1 MPGFIDALLHPAGL
15 TPHGYCL
22 FWQRGLLWLHAIS
35 DGVTA
40 LAYFSIPVALLR
52 FAYLRPGITYG
63 WLLYLF
69 SAFIVAC
76 GTTHLFDIVTL
87 WVPAYWLSGA
97 AKAITAVLSIITAV
111 LLWPLIP
118 YAVAVPSP
126 KELQVANNAL
136 RASQGLLKR
145 VSEVAG
151 VGGWEMEL
159 GSNRVLW
166 SDQARKLFGLP
177 DGLPCDLDAAMQYSG
192 TAARTQL
199 RQAIDRGIAE
209 GAPIDL
215 ELPVRTASGRDFW
228 AKVDAAAEF
237 ENGKPV
243 RVVGAMQDVS
253 EQKRIEQE
261 LADQRALLQVTLEA
275 IGAAVGDAVIT
286 ADLTGR
292 VCWLNGVAEELTGWP
307 REIALD
313 QQIENVFHAIG
324 EQSRTACDNPLR
336 ACIASGNSTA
346 RSEDKLIVARD
357 MTERSIEDSAAPIC
371 NLRGALI
378 GAVLVFRDI
387 SERRRLHA
395 EMSHRATH
403 DDLTG
408 LRNRTDFEA
417 RLTHLLARAGQDG
430 STHAVLYIDIDQF
443 KIINDTSGHA
453 VGDLMLK
460 QVASL
465 LQASVRADDIVARL
479 GGDEFGIILE
489 GCGLDPAARVAQS
502 ICQGMEAFRFVHDTQ
517 RFPVCASIGLVQM
530 DAGWASAGAVMQAAD
545 AACFEAKDAGRN
557 RVYVWREDDYA
568 TAARNKDMHWIN
580 RLDQALDEDRFEL
593 FGQLIEPVRAD
604 PAERH
609 ATGLHAEVLLRLREP
624 GGTIVPPGVFIP
636 AAERFHMATRIDRWV
651 VQHVFAWLEQAEARQ
666 EHIGMLAVN
675 LSGQSIG
682 DRAFHHQVSQMI
694 RQAKFDPSRLCF
706 EITETAAITSIRDAA
721 SFIDEVRALG
731 VKIALDDFGA
741 GASSFSHLKTL
752 SVDFLKIDGHFIVD
766 MLEDEMDRAAVR
778 CFRDVARAR
787 GVKTIAE
794 CVERP
799 DVRDALADL
808 GIDMVQGY
816 LIHRPEPLANLFAL
830 QPAT

>member
-22 FWQRGLLWLHAIS
+22 FWEPGLIWLHAIS

-40 LAYFSIPVALLR
+40 LAYFSIPVALVR

-76 GTTHLFDIVTL
+76 GTTHLFDITTL
-87 WVPAYWLSGA
+87 WLPAYWLSGA
-97 AKAITAVLSIITAV
+97 AKAITAVLSIATAI

-126 KELQVANNAL
+126 KELQAANNAL
-136 RASQGLLKR
+136 RASQGLLRR

-151 VGGWEMEL
+151 IGGWELEL
-159 GSNRVLW
+159 SSNRVLW
-166 SDQARKLFGLP
+166 SEQARHLFGLP
-177 DGLPCDLDAAMQYSG
+177 DGVACDLDAAMQYSG
-192 TAARTQL
+192 PAARAAL
-199 RQAIDRGIAE
+199 RQAIDRGIAQ
-209 GAPIDL
+209 GTPIDL
-215 ELPVRTASGRDFW
+215 EILVRTAGSRDFW
-228 AKVDAAAEF
+228 AKVNAVTEF
-237 ENGKPV
+237 ERGTAI
-243 RVVGAMQDVS
+243 RIVGATQDVS
-253 EQKRIEQE
+253 AYKRIEQE
-261 LADQRALLQVTLEA
+261 LAEQRTLLEVTLEA

-292 VCWLNGVAEELTGWP
+292 VCWLNGVAEDLTGWNRQNAF
-307 REIALD
+307 REPIG
-313 QQIENVFHAIG
+313 EVFQAID
-324 EQSRTACDNPLR
+324 EQSRMPADNPLS
-336 ACIASGNSTA
+336 ACLLSGKSTA

-357 MTERSIEDSAAPIC
+357 ATARSIEDSAAPIR
-371 NLRGALI
+371 NPRGALI

-395 EMSHRATH
+395 EMSFRATH

-408 LRNRTDFEA
+408 LRNRADFEA
-417 RLTHLLARAGQDG
+417 RLTHLLARARQDG
-430 STHAVLYIDIDQF
+430 SSHAVLYVDIDQF

-453 VGDLMLK
+453 VGDLLLK

-465 LQASVRADDIVARL
+465 LQASVRADDVVARL

-489 GCGLDPAARVAQS
+489 GCSMDPAARVAQS
-502 ICQGMEAFRFVHDTQ
+502 ICQGMEAFRFVHETQ
-517 RFPVCASIGLVQM
+517 RFQVCASIGLVQM
-530 DAGWASAGAVMQAAD
+530 DASWATAGAVMQAAD
-545 AACFEAKDAGRN
+545 AACFEAKDSGRN
-557 RVYVWREDDYA
+557 RVYVWREDDDA
-568 TAARNKDMHWIN
+568 TAARSKDMHWIN

-593 FGQLIEPVRAD
+593 FGQLIEPARPS
-604 PAERH
+604 PAGLPPP
-609 ATGLHAEVLLRLREP
+609 GLHAEVLLRLREP
-624 GGTIVPPGVFIP
+624 GGAIVPPGVFIP

-651 VQHVFAWLEQAEARQ
+651 VQHVFAWMEQAEARQ

-682 DRAFHHQVSQMI
+682 DRAFQQHVSQMI

-706 EITETAAITSIRDAA
+706 EITETAAITNMRDAA
-721 SFIDEVRALG
+721 LFIDEVRALG

-794 CVERP
+794 CVERQ
-799 DVRDALADL
+799 DVKEALADL
-808 GIDMVQGY
+808 GIDMLQGY

-830 QPAT
+830 QTAT